1 MTPFSK
7 PKDCLAYFAVLC
19 CVLSGGAL
27 VGGEG
32 LHPVSVTQAY
42 AYVTRDAV
50 DVKLEVFLEDLFLFH
65 NLKPN
70 DQDFLEPDIIQQGI
84 ELHKDFL
91 LEKFVIRD
99 LAGERLRGQM
109 LEVQKKKDLPPEG
122 VPLGELMAHT
132 LVFRVQFVLPLPPE
146 FLTVSQHFTGADG
159 LVPAEMNLVVKQENA
174 GEAHMATLKPD
185 TPETVRFNWDNPP
198 LSAEAS
204 EEERKNW
211 EKRQKEETLGIT
223 SYSSVYSFLYIE
235 DFEVRHEILIPLL
248 TLEESILIARDDDE
262 FLDIAEQD
270 AARQQIE
277 AYFATGNPI
286 EIDGVSA
293 KPKVDRCD
301 FFGLDFKDF
310 AKQAERKRVSL
321 ASARVGIILSHK
333 IESAPETLKLTWNR
347 FNNFV
352 WTINMI
358 VFSFD
363 AVSKATLSRLDS
375 SNVYDWK
382 NPGRPELPELEAV
395 ASELATPTEWSVPVI
410 SIGCLVLTPVVFL
423 VLAFVGAGPRHYW
436 IATTIGLCGAVGGLP
451 FLNWKVPSPL
461 YEPTAITDEE
471 ADAVFATLHQN
482 IYRAF
487 NYRSE
492 EDIYDAL
499 AKSIDGD
506 LLQQVYLQ
514 IQHGLKMQEQG
525 GAVSKIR
532 EVNLLDGGK
541 YTGATDGSDASTA
554 TKFSYRGRWN
564 VAGTVEHWGH
574 IHARTNQYEAL
585 FEVEMR
591 NDAWKITNLEL
602 LAEDRVS
609 FETSLRAL

>member
-1 MTPFSK
+1 MTPF
-7 PKDCLAYFAVLC
+7 PKLKNCLAFMAVLC
-19 CVLSGGAL
+19 CVLSGRA
-27 VGGEG
+27 VASGEG

-42 AYVTRDAV
+42 AYVTRDAI

-109 LEVQKKKDLPPEG
+109 LEVQRQKGLPPEG
-122 VPLGELMAHT
+122 VPLGELMAHK
-132 LVFRVQFVLPLPPE
+132 LVFRVRFVLPLPPE

-159 LVPAEMNLVVKQENA
+159 LVPAEMNLVVKQESA

-185 TPETVRFNWDNPP
+185 TPETVRFNWDTPP

-204 EEERKNW
+204 EEERKKW
-211 EKRQKEETLGIT
+211 EKKQKEETLGIT

-277 AYFATGNPI
+277 AYFASGNPI
-286 EIDGVSA
+286 EIDGVYV

-310 AKQAERKRVSL
+310 AKQAKRKRVSL
-321 ASARVGIILSHK
+321 ASARVGIILSYS

-363 AVSKATLSRLDS
+363 EVSKATLSRLGS

-382 NPGRPELPELEAV
+382 NPGRPELPELEEV
-395 ASELATPTEWSVPVI
+395 ASNFALPPEWSLPVV
-410 SIGCLVLTPVVFL
+410 SIGCLVLTPVIFL
-423 VLAFVGAGPRHYW
+423 VLAFIGADPRRYW
-436 IATTIGLCGAVGGLP
+436 IVAAIGLCGAVVGVP
-451 FLNWKVPSPL
+451 FLHWKIPSPL
-461 YEPTAITDEE
+461 YEAPELTDAETAS
-471 ADAVFATLHQN
+471 VFAALHQN

-487 NYRSE
+487 DYRSE

-532 EVNLLDGGK
+532 EVKLLDGEK
-541 YTGATDGSDASTA
+541 QTGAAEGSAASTA
-554 TKFSYRGRWN
+554 KSFSYRGRWN

-591 NDAWKITNLEL
+591 NDVWKITKLEL

>member
-1 MTPFSK
+1 MTPFPK
-7 PKDCLAYFAVLC
+7 LKDCLACFAVLC
-19 CVLSGGAL
+19 CVLSGGAFA
-27 VGGEG
+27 GGEG

-42 AYVTRDAV
+42 AYVTRDAI

-146 FLTVSQHFTGADG
+146 FLTISQHFTGADG

-174 GEAHMATLKPD
+174 GEAHSATLKPD

-198 LSAEAS
+198 LSAKAS

-211 EKRQKEETLGIT
+211 EKKQKEETLGIT

-235 DFEVRHEILIPLL
+235 DFEVRHEILMPLL

-277 AYFATGNPI
+277 AYFASGNPI
-286 EIDGVSA
+286 EIDGVYV

-321 ASARVGIILSHK
+321 ASARVGIILSYS
-333 IESAPETLKLTWNR
+333 IQSAPETLKLTWNR

-363 AVSKATLSRLDS
+363 EVSKATLSRLDS

-395 ASELATPTEWSVPVI
+395 ASELATPPEWSLPVI
-410 SIGCLVLTPVVFL
+410 SIGCLVMAPVIFL
-423 VLAFVGAGPRHYW
+423 VLALVGANPRHYW

-451 FLNWKVPSPL
+451 FLHWQVPSPL
-461 YEPTAITDEE
+461 YDPPAITETD
-471 ADAVFATLHQN
+471 ADAVFAALHQN

-487 NYRSE
+487 DYRSE

-532 EVNLLDGGK
+532 EVKLLDGEQQV
-541 YTGATDGSDASTA
+541 GATEDSSASAA

-585 FEVEMR
+585 FDVEMR
-591 NDAWKITNLEL
+591 NDVWKITKLEL

>member
-19 CVLSGGAL
+19 CVLSGGAFA
-27 VGGEG
+27 GGEG

-174 GEAHMATLKPD
+174 GEAHMATLRPD

-211 EKRQKEETLGIT
+211 EKKQKEETLGIT

-277 AYFATGNPI
+277 AYFASGNPI
-286 EIDGVSA
+286 EIDGVHA

-321 ASARVGIILSHK
+321 ASARVGIILSYS
-333 IESAPETLKLTWNR
+333 IDSAPETLKLTWNR

-363 AVSKATLSRLDS
+363 EVSKATLSRLDS
-375 SNVYDWK
+375 SNVYEWK
-382 NPGRPELPELEAV
+382 NPGRPDLPELEEV
-395 ASELATPTEWSVPVI
+395 QIKEATSAEWSLPMV
-410 SIGCLVLTPVVFL
+410 SIGCLMLSPIVLLVMAFL
-423 VLAFVGAGPRHYW
+423 GAGPRHFLVVSV
-436 IATTIGLCGAVGGLP
+436 IALCVVVGGLP
-451 FLNWKVPSPL
+451 LLHRKVPSPL
-461 YEPTAITDEE
+461 YEPTAITNEE